1 MNWSSWLLWG
11 FLATIV
17 LTTISAGTQGLGL
30 TRMNFP
36 YMLGSI
42 LTPDRDRAKLY
53 GFWMHLAAGL
63 VFSLIYVW
71 IFQSLGKAGWWRG
84 ALIGICHGIV
94 RAGSDHVFAAGTAS
108 PHGQRAARA
117 GSAQP
122 AGAPRISGAAL
133 RCSNPG
139 GYSSLA
145 CRIRRNPGRVLSAGL
160 IFVATKC
167 SANSLTCLMRRWDMP
182 LCSAMHSR
190 PVANRVVCAA
200 PRSEHRSG

>member
-53 GFWMHLAAGL
+53 GFWVHVAAGL

-84 ALIGICHGIV
+84 ALIGICHGIFV
-94 RAGSDHVFAAGTAS
+94 LVVIMSLLPGLHPRMASEQHGPEAHNLLEPPGFLALHYGLQTPLSILLSHAVF
-108 PHGQRAARA
+108 
-117 GSAQP
+117 
-122 AGAPRISGAAL
+122 GAILGAFY
-133 RCSNPG
+133 R
-139 GYSSLA
+139 LA
-145 CRIRRNPGRVLSAGL
+145 
-160 IFVATKC
+160 
-167 SANSLTCLMRRWDMP
+167 
-182 LCSAMHSR
+182 
-190 PVANRVVCAA
+190 
-200 PRSEHRSG
+200 